1 MSGDHSLRTIALW
14 QIRFFQ
20 FNISSLPLK
29 SPAKSAATKDKPK
42 DKKRKSVPDLV
53 QGSPVRRTLGSA
65 HVSLQS
71 LVQGGQKVTVI
82 CDFGPFRTDGEEAER
97 TLQEVSLDTQQIQY

>member
-1 MSGDHSLRTIALW
+1 M
-14 QIRFFQ
+14 
-20 FNISSLPLK
+20 SSLPLQ
-29 SPAKSAATKDKPK
+29 SPAKSATTKDDPK

-71 LVQGGQKVTVI
+71 LVQGGQKVNVI
-82 CDFGPFRTDGEEAER
+82 CDFGPLRTDDEEAER
-97 TLQEVSLDTQQIQY
+97 TLQQVRLDTQQIHVLKHDGPYEAH